1 MDNFGSGA
9 SSLKML
15 KNLPVDVLKVD
26 MRFLHGGDEHRAR
39 AILTAI
45 VQTAKAIDTDIIM
58 EGVETEEEVNFLKS
72 IGCDAMQGYYYARP
86 MPVEEL
92 RKKLHEG

>member
-1 MDNFGSGA
+1 
-9 SSLKML
+9 
-15 KNLPVDVLKVD
+15 
-26 MRFLHGGDEHRAR
+26 
-39 AILTAI
+39 
-45 VQTAKAIDTDIIM
+45 M